1 MIPFPAVCVLGPLP
15 DFGTANNTR
24 VTASTDSAHRY
35 ALLLSHDCAYVWE
48 YTVPHALP
56 LTFSFPLPREG
67 PADVNAP
74 FPLGA
79 LVSPSAN
86 SQEPGLVVVMPM
98 TGRIAYWDAV
108 GSAVSEGLFAKRR
121 GVEGKVPTMSNEII
135 TSVCNAEPAG
145 FIISTSSGRL
155 AHLALRDAAGRPG
168 VTVTIMRGTSGLGG
182 LLGALRAGSIR
193 RDIAAV
199 RSGKSLRMGER
210 EVLVCTE
217 RGVFSRWHI
226 NRSGSYAN
234 TTDVD
239 LRVQIQT
246 ALSGEKALQGKNV
259 DGFHVIDLQVASYID
274 SGIPA
279 QEDAVRLLVLTG
291 MMSTNNRSATY
302 ALVYMDVMANGT
314 SIVGGVHV
322 IKSYAT
328 DWETSTSPKLYF
340 PSPKKTV
347 FVVFGKAV
355 VVISGL
361 TREREMD
368 DEDQGAF
375 EDVIDFRS
383 DLRIEI
389 VGGGS
394 EGVGDDL
401 VGGEGSFTSDQGHIR
416 RIKNPG
422 VVLVAKGAG
431 ILRVEAFDVGY
442 ATVTAAVTVKSKLE
456 QAVFFGTRRDV
467 RIRFS
472 LRRCNANTV

>member
-1 MIPFPAVCVLGPLP
+1 M
-15 DFGTANNTR
+15 
-24 VTASTDSAHRY
+24 
-35 ALLLSHDCAYVWE
+35 WE
-48 YTVPHALP
+48 YTVQHALP

-67 PADVNAP
+67 PEDANVP

-135 TSVCNAEPAG
+135 TSICNAEPAG

-168 VTVTIMRGTSGLGG
+168 VTVTVMRGTSGLVG
-182 LLGALRAGSIR
+182 LLGALRAGSNR

-199 RSGKSLRMGER
+199 RSGKSLRIGER

-226 NRSGSYAN
+226 NRSGSYAT

-239 LRVQIQT
+239 LRLQIQT
-246 ALSGEKALQGKNV
+246 ALSDQTALRGKNI
-259 DGFHVIDLQVASYID
+259 DGFHVIDLQVAGYID
-274 SGIPA
+274 SGIPG
-279 QEDAVRLLVLTG
+279 QEDAIRLLLLTG
-291 MMSTNNRSATY
+291 MMSTNSRSATY
-302 ALVYMDVMANGT
+302 ALVSMDVLANGT
-314 SIVGGVHV
+314 SIIGGVHV

-328 DWETSTSPKLYF
+328 GWETSTSARLYF

-347 FVVFGKAV
+347 FVVFSKSV

-361 TREREMD
+361 TRERGMD
-368 DEDQGAF
+368 DDQGAF

-383 DLRIEI
+383 DLKIEI
-389 VGGGS
+389 VGSGS
-394 EGVGDDL
+394 EGAGDDL
-401 VGGEGSFTSDQGHIR
+401 VGVEGSFTSDQGHIR
-416 RIKNPG
+416 RTKNPG

-431 ILRVEAFDVGY
+431 ILRVEAFDSGN
-442 ATVTAAVTVKSKLE
+442 AAAIAPVTVKSKLE
-456 QAVFFGTRRDV
+456 QAVFFGAKRDV
-467 RIRFS
+467 RIHSNLFVDTINS
-472 LRRCNANTV
+472 V